1 MLLAAGAFA
10 AEQSGAEGDPGAQSQ
25 AEDPEAAA
33 AAYDPDAM
41 FATTSDPS
49 QVFNWTQMLDWAGY
63 MLQQGQ
69 SPAEVS
75 TCGLKGRKVHL
86 KSTQ

>member
-1 MLLAAGAFA
+1 MLVAVGASA
-10 AEQSGAEGDPGAQSQ
+10 PEQRGAEAESGAQSQ
-25 AEDPEAAA
+25 AEGSEAAA

-41 FATTSDPS
+41 FATANDPS

-69 SPAEVS
+69 SAAEVS
-75 TCGLKGRKVHL
+75 TSGP
-86 KSTQ
+86 

>member
-1 MLLAAGAFA
+1 MLLVAGASA
-10 AEQSGAEGDPGAQSQ
+10 AEQRADEADPVAQSH

-33 AAYDPDAM
+33 AAYDPGAM
-41 FATTSDPS
+41 FATANDPS
-49 QVFNWTQMLDWAGY
+49 QVFNWTQMLDWAEY

-75 TCGLKGRKVHL
+75 TCG
-86 KSTQ
+86 Q

>member
-1 MLLAAGAFA
+1 
-10 AEQSGAEGDPGAQSQ
+10 
-25 AEDPEAAA
+25 
-33 AAYDPDAM
+33 M
-41 FATTSDPS
+41 FATENDPS

-75 TCGLKGRKVHL
+75 N
-86 KSTQ
+86 